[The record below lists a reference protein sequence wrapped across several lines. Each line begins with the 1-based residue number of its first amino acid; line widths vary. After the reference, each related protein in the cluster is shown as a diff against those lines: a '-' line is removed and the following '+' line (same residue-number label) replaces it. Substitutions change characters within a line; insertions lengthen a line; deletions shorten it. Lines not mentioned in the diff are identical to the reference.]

1 MWFNCKQFSGN
12 KLTFVTNIDAFK
24 IAKYALSKSQI
35 QVKRSHWIKP
45 RLKLTVKMNQTFFL
59 FSFTDTVFYNLRLQ
73 TCCLTIKL
81 FCHCVHYTS

>member
-45 RLKLTVKMNQTFFL
+45 RFKLTVKMNQTFF
-59 FSFTDTVFYNLRLQ
+59 FVFFYRYRLLQ
-73 TCCLTIKL
+73 FEIANMLLNYKIVLSLCTL
-81 FCHCVHYTS
+81 Y